1 MPFLGVITPK
11 KGKEK
16 SPPPSRCALPK
27 GSEDGGRGVGNE
39 SAPEL
44 KCTPWKLDTYSN
56 PPNGII
62 IYQYTL
68 YW

>member
-16 SPPPSRCALPK
+16 SPRPFK
-27 GSEDGGRGVGNE
+27 GGGRGVGDE

-44 KCTPWKLDTYSN
+44 KCTQNSSLID
-56 PPNGII
+56 
-62 IYQYTL
+62 TL
-68 YW
+68 YPLCYS